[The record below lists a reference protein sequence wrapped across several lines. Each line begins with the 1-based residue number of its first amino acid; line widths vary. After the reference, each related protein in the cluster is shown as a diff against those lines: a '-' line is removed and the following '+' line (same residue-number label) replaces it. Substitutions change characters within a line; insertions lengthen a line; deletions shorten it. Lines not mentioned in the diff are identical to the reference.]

1 MEERKQ
7 RRMPLFNPDD
17 LPEFARRFLA
27 GRNPDQQPRSASGLL
42 RDLRHQNPTRRANA
56 ALELARVNAAQA
68 LPPLLDA
75 LHDPDPGVRAAAA
88 QGLGW
93 LGNTEA
99 IPGLLDALHDPDE
112 NTRLMALMAL
122 TWINDESALP
132 GLMTALTDSAV
143 EVRRVAIGALLSAS
157 TGQGHNPPWKEAIPA
172 LLDALRSPD
181 RELRWAAA
189 TVLGQLGTRVV
200 PVLLDVLGDP
210 AIAPEVMQVLGNI
223 GTAAIPAL
231 LDALQ
236 DHQDNDK
243 RALAAREVLSRLG
256 EPAVP
261 GLIELLLSE
270 DEMLRHHGSWT
281 LRAIGE
287 PAIPALVNLLSGE
300 DPALRAIAA
309 EVLPQM
315 GEVTLPTLLTALQN
329 TEAEA
334 RLPII
339 DAMIVFGE
347 DAVPDLLEM
356 LTDEDRNIIARAARA
371 LGQIGSPAATLGLLR
386 SLSADDWLVRWA
398 AARALGQIRDPAAAQ
413 GLVRAIQD
421 EDQGV
426 RVEAAEALTNLGKP
440 GLTLLMT
447 ALQSPDLRIQ
457 RVAVYAL
464 ATADQKHAATV
475 ADLLRSSHAR
485 SWNIFISTL
494 EALVSEGSIDRIPHP
509 VLNALRGL
517 DEKGNTQLGSS
528 REA

>member
-1 MEERKQ
+1 
-7 RRMPLFNPDD
+7 
-17 LPEFARRFLA
+17 
-27 GRNPDQQPRSASGLL
+27 
-42 RDLRHQNPTRRANA
+42 
-56 ALELARVNAAQA
+56 V
-68 LPPLLDA
+68 
-75 LHDPDPGVRAAAA
+75 
-88 QGLGW
+88 
-93 LGNTEA
+93 
-99 IPGLLDALHDPDE
+99 PGLLNALHDPDE

-122 TWINDESALP
+122 SWINDESALP
-132 GLMTALTDSAV
+132 GLMTALTDSTV

-172 LLDALRSPD
+172 LLNALRSPD

-210 AIAPEVMQVLGNI
+210 AIASEVTQVLGNI

-236 DHQDNDK
+236 DADNSK

-261 GLIELLLSE
+261 GLIDLLLSE

-287 PAIPALVNLLSGE
+287 PAIPALVDLLSGE
-300 DPALRAIAA
+300 DPAHRALAA

-315 GEVTLPTLLTALQN
+315 GEVTLPTLLTALES

-334 RLPII
+334 RLIII

-356 LTDEDRNIIARAARA
+356 LSDKDRNIIARAARA

-386 SLSADDWLVRWA
+386 ALSAEDWLVRWS
-398 AARALGQIRDPAAAQ
+398 AARALGQIKDPAAAQ
-413 GLVRAIQD
+413 GLVRALQD

-426 RVEAAEALTNLGKP
+426 RVEAAEALTHLGKP

-464 ATADQKHAATV
+464 ATADQTHAATV
-475 ADLLRSSHAR
+475 ADLLRSSHTR

-494 EALVSEGSIDRIPHP
+494 ETLVSEGSIDRIPHP

-517 DEKGNTQLGSS
+517 NEDGNSQLGS